1 MKITHLARHRQLLP
15 QVEDIAGQ
23 LLAENEPQHWAAL
36 RSLWLSEA
44 GEEVG

>member
-23 LLAENEPQHWAAL
+23 LLTENEPQHWSAL
-36 RSLWLSEA
+36 SSRWLREA
-44 GEEVG
+44 SEEVG